1 MGTSV
6 IQYPYGIT
14 SSSYV
19 EFGHK
24 VEFSSSNFPYK
35 VELSRLN
42 LYPSSVSTTN
52 SKVCGRRICALPDI
66 DDIFSDLIATPLL
79 DVVENPIHL
88 KNLTIKELKVLASE
102 IRSELSSI
110 MSKTQNDFKASLAVV
125 ELTVAIHH
133 VFHAPVDK
141 ILWDV
146 GEQVRFAADSFL
158 YRGLCSHQRAEDSVL
173 SWAESEPKNI
183 SKQLAF
189 CIWKWLVLSDH
200 VVHFLS
206 QFLVLCWQTYAHKIL
221 TGRRSLMHTLR
232 QKDGLSGF
240 TSRSESEYDPFG
252 AGHGCNSISAG
263 IGKMS
268 CYQLLMLFLIFFAHL
283 IAIRIKPKKWN
294 LISLSPGMAIARDI
308 KGKRERIVTVIGN
321 GTTMAGQ
328 VYEAMGNAGYLDS
341 NMIVILNDSRHSLH
355 PKIEEGSKT
364 SITALSSTLSK
375 LQSSKSFRRLREVA
389 KGVTKRIGMHE
400 LAAKVDEYARGM
412 MGPLGSTLFEELG
425 LYYIGPVDGH
435 NIGELVCVLQEVSSL
450 DSMGPVLIHVI
461 TEENQC
467 TEYKQPSEAMEN
479 QQEGSFDSNGLLYSM
494 HARTYS
500 DCFVEALIMEAEKD
514 KDIVIVHA
522 GMEMDPSFQL
532 FRERFPDRFFDLG
545 MAEQHAVTFSAGL
558 SCGGLKPFCIIPSAF
573 MQRAYDQVVHDVD
586 RQRIPVRFV
595 ITSAG
600 LVGSDGP
607 TMCGAFD
614 ITFMSCLPNM
624 IVMAPSDEDELVDMV
639 ATAVHTDD
647 QPICF
652 RYPRGAIV
660 GTDHYKRSGIPIEI
674 GKGKILIEGKDVA
687 LLGYGEMVQN
697 CLRARALLSKL
708 GIEVTVADARF
719 CKPLDMKL
727 LRQLCENHAFLV
739 TVEEGSIGGFGSHV
753 SQFIA
758 LDGQLDGRT
767 KWRPIVLPDKYIEHA
782 LPKEQLAL
790 AGLTGHHIAATVLR
804 LLGRTREALLLMC

>member
-146 GEQVRFAADSFL
+146 GEQ
-158 YRGLCSHQRAEDSVL
+158 
-173 SWAESEPKNI
+173 
-183 SKQLAF
+183 
-189 CIWKWLVLSDH
+189 
-200 VVHFLS
+200 
-206 QFLVLCWQTYAHKIL
+206 TYAHKIL

-263 IGKMS
+263 I
-268 CYQLLMLFLIFFAHL
+268 
-283 IAIRIKPKKWN
+283 
-294 LISLSPGMAIARDI
+294 GMAIARDI